1 MIFDVDSPR
10 FIKEVMERNEY
21 AFLFKD
27 LVVIDV
33 GCNIGTFSF
42 WIHKLAR
49 EIHAIDLD
57 QRQINNMN
65 QTIKTNKINK
75 VKTYC
80 MGIAGHA
87 GERKYTKDPKIAG
100 GTGKITDGG
109 YTVIEC
115 ITLGQF
121 MGQNAIAYADVV
133 KIDVEGLERE
143 VIEAGDFPKDRIH
156 TIVGEIHSDGKSGRH
171 EVRDL
176 LEQMRYRYSE
186 P

>member
-87 GERKYTKDPKIAG
+87 G
-100 GTGKITDGG
+100 
-109 YTVIEC
+109 
-115 ITLGQF
+115 
-121 MGQNAIAYADVV
+121 
-133 KIDVEGLERE
+133 
-143 VIEAGDFPKDRIH
+143 
-156 TIVGEIHSDGKSGRH
+156 
-171 EVRDL
+171 
-176 LEQMRYRYSE
+176 
-186 P
+186 